1 MEWFLMPFKRYAEF
15 SGRSRRKEYWSFVLA
30 YAVIIG
36 IIDIFNNLILTSASD
51 NNSTGLASISLLI
64 SCILCLFSLA
74 VFVPMLAVGVRRLHD
89 TGRSGWYL
97 LIPLIPLIGSL
108 ILLYF
113 QVQDSQPG
121 INAYGPNPKET
132 PAPL

>member
-51 NNSTGLASISLLI
+51 NNSTGLASISLVI
-64 SCILCLFSLA
+64 SCILGLFSLA